1 MGRNH
6 LALSQER
13 DIEDE
18 NDENQKA
25 SPWVACGKS
34 TPGRSNRA
42 KSGREAGGSSG
53 QPDEASVAEPG
64 ARRGRGRGS
73 LAGPV
78 ESPPR
83 KELGFSSKCNGKPP
97 KGVYVRSDML
107 WSAAPSH
114 PPEG

>member
-1 MGRNH
+1 MTRIRRHHRGWPVAR
-6 LALSQER
+6 ALQVEA
-13 DIEDE
+13 I
-18 NDENQKA
+18 A
-25 SPWVACGKS
+25 
-34 TPGRSNRA
+34 RA
-42 KSGREAGGSSG
+42 KAGREAGGSSG

-83 KELGFSSKCNGKPP
+83 KELGFSSKCNGKPR